1 MAEHTGPLLSTA
13 LETFYNVAK
22 PAFPSPG
29 SPCSLAPHATP
40 FTLPSF
46 VHAVPTASIPS
57 PNTPL
62 PSSSPPLPRLSGSC
76 SGSCPVKS

>member
-57 PNTPL
+57 PILPCPAPL
-62 PSSSPPLPRLSGSC
+62 LLSHGC
-76 SGSCPVKS
+76 QGPALGPAP